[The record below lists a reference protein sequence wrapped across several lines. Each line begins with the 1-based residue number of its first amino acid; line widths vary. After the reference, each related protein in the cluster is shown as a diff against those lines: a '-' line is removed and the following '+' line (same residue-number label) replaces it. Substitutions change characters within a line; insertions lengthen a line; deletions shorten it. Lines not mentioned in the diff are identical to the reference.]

1 MADTPP
7 ESDVEPQPGSKPG
20 MPGWVKIGIVV
31 FVALVLLLV
40 ILTLAG
46 IHEPRPGGHGP

>member
-7 ESDVEPQPGSKPG
+7 EIDLEHRGSNPG
-20 MPGWVKIGIVV
+20 MPRWVKVGIVV
-31 FVALVLLLV
+31 VVALVLLLV
-40 ILTLAG
+40 ILTLTG